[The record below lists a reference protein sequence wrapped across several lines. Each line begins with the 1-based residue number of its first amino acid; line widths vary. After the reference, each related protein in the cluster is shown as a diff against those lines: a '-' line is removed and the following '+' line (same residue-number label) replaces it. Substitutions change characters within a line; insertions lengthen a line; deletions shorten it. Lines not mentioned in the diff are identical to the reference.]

1 VIVTNQ
7 RAAAQS
13 PVGQYT
19 RMPAEISDKLSMHA
33 SGPLFVL
40 YVRIGNW
47 AEKLAGKSFL
57 NFDHPI
63 VKLDSPLAF
72 F

>member
-1 VIVTNQ
+1 
-7 RAAAQS
+7 
-13 PVGQYT
+13 
-19 RMPAEISDKLSMHA
+19 MPAEISDKLSMHA

-57 NFDHPI
+57 NFYHLI
-63 VKLDSPLAF
+63 VRLDSPLAF